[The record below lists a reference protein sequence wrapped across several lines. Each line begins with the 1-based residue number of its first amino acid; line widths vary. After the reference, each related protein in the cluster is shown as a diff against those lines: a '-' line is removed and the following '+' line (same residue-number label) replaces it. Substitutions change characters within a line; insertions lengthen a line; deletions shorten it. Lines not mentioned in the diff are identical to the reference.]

1 MITILAY
8 RFSAFGDVA
17 MTVPVVTEFLEQ
29 NPDVQIVFV
38 TRKNFSDL
46 FEGVPNLIFKGVN
59 IESGPQRH
67 LPDNHITYSAGI
79 VSLFLI

>member
-29 NPDVQIVFV
+29 NPEVQIVFV

-46 FEGVPNLIFKGVN
+46 FDGVPNLIFKGVN
-59 IESGPQRH
+59 IDDYKG
-67 LPDNHITYSAGI
+67 
-79 VSLFLI
+79 